1 MVVAN
6 KKETTT
12 MSKYKLTIFREDR
25 PENPRE
31 WSDEMGTMACSHSRY
46 NLGDYSAS
54 IDDVPHDDDTAVVL
68 PLYLYDHSGI
78 TMSTK
83 PFSCPW
89 DSGQVGY
96 IYTTMD
102 NAKKWLGNDVS
113 VERIIEVLKGE
124 VETYDTYLCGDIYG
138 YHIEEGTNCD
148 CCGNIE
154 WESIDSCGMFFG
166 NDHKASGLVDAIKDD
181 IDEDVYPIIEK
192 ALDDDGESVYY
203 DTDVTVTVEKK

>member
-1 MVVAN
+1 
-6 KKETTT
+6 
-12 MSKYKLTIFREDR
+12 MSKYRLTIFREDD

-31 WSDEMGTMACSHSRY
+31 WSDSMGTMACSHSRY
-46 NLGDYSAS
+46 NLGDDKAS
-54 IDDVPHDDDTAVVL
+54 IDDVPHNDDTAVIL

-102 NAKKWLGNDVS
+102 NAKKWLGTDVS
-113 VERIIEVLKGE
+113 VERIIEVLKSE

-138 YHIEEGTNCD
+138 YHVEEGVGCSH
-148 CCGNIE
+148 CGNME

-166 NDHKASGLVDAIKDD
+166 YNHEASGLIDAIKDD
-181 IDEDVYPIIEK
+181 IGEDVYPIIEK
-192 ALDDDGESVYY
+192 AIDSIGEAVLY
-203 DTDVTVTVEKK
+203 DTDATIAVEKK

>member
-1 MVVAN
+1 M
-6 KKETTT
+6 TT
-12 MSKYKLTIFREDR
+12 MSKYKLTIFREDS

-46 NLGDYSAS
+46 NLGDDSAS

-78 TMSTK
+78 TISTK

-102 NAKKWLGNDVS
+102 NAKKWLGNNVT
-113 VERIIEVLKGE
+113 VERIIEVLKSE
-124 VETYDTYLCGDIYG
+124 VETYDNYLCGDVYG
-138 YHIEEGTNCD
+138 YHIEAGTGCD

-166 NDHKASGLVDAIKDD
+166 NDHKANGLVDAIKDD

-192 ALDDDGESVYY
+192 ALDDGEPVYY
-203 DTDVTVTVEKK
+203 DTDAPQITVEKK